1 MHHGFDGA
9 SATVKRCLLSPV
21 LLCLG
26 AFVDDIGG
34 GVVVLFDDNDLIDGH
49 GDLKTILVLYQHD
62 VFALEASYLSA
73 ADLTEKTYFVS
84 YLHILKLLT
93 NWNRHSSGSGSH
105 G

>member
-1 MHHGFDGA
+1 M
-9 SATVKRCLLSPV
+9 LLR
-21 LLCLG
+21 LG

-34 GVVVLFDDNDLIDGH
+34 GVVVLLDDDDLIDRH
-49 GDLKTILVLYQHD
+49 GNLEAVLILYQYD
-62 VFALEASYLSA
+62 VLALEAGHLSA